1 MQIDRRHYRYKNA
14 AKTFFCPLCA
24 TERAFR
30 LKPRL
35 NALNHFQ
42 LALLTGATT
51 WGFFSWLGFK
61 SLFVYF
67 IYWAI
72 FEFSVRVLYRKDVP
86 CPHCGFDA
94 SWYKRDVKVAR
105 RLVKD
110 FWDKQKPKD
119 SEAQQTAEN
128 STAT

>member
-14 AKTFFCPLCA
+14 AKTFFCPLCS
-24 TERAFR
+24 TERVFR

-35 NALNHFQ
+35 NVLNHFQ
-42 LALLTGATT
+42 IILLTGATT
-51 WGFFSWLGFK
+51 WSLFSWLGFK

-110 FWDKQKPKD
+110 FWAKQKPED
-119 SEAQQTAEN
+119 SEGQQEAEGNITA
-128 STAT
+128 

>member
-1 MQIDRRHYRYKNA
+1 MQIERRHYRYKNA
-14 AKTFFCPLCA
+14 VKTFFCPLCA
-24 TERAFR
+24 TERSFR

-35 NALNHFQ
+35 NTLNHLQ
-42 LALLTGATT
+42 LVLLTGAST
-51 WGFFSWLGFK
+51 WGLYSWLGFK
-61 SLFVYF
+61 TLFTYF

-72 FEFSVRVLYRKDVP
+72 FEFSVRVLYRKDVA

-110 FWDKQKPKD
+110 FWDKQKAQESNPETVE
-119 SEAQQTAEN
+119 SETTA
-128 STAT
+128 